1 MSWHRRRSPQE
12 YRHIPMAEA
21 LCESGLDCL
30 FVAWIRESP
39 KFQGGWQGIGVSVV
53 GLLVLQMRPVLVSL
67 KNERANYSLDAVD
80 PSRAQCVVVNG
91 RARMHG
97 TFKVDK
103 LDKAIAY
110 LDHRP
115 TPPGPICLTFLPLIF
130 LFFLDRRKNNLS
142 RNKATMVE
150 SHKKRRVSDAESPE
164 IKVEAT
170 TPAAET
176 STAPQNKRTL
186 FVRSLP
192 VTATSESLA
201 EYFSQSYIIKHAV
214 VVSDKATKQSK
225 GFGFVTFADVE
236 DAESALKELN
246 GSKFGGKIIRVDYA
260 ESRKRE
266 IDEKIG
272 RSVPTAASL
281 ESKKQKE
288 EERGQGLPPKLI
300 VRNLPWSIKEPE
312 DLSILFRSFGKV
324 KFVTLPKKNGKLAG
338 FGFVT
343 LRGRKNAEKALQM
356 INGKEI
362 DGRQLAVDWAVEK
375 EVWETTK
382 KEDEDEEEEQKEEEK
397 ESADVEMEDAEG
409 VLEEP
414 SDDETSSDEDDDED
428 EDLDELDELD
438 DDDEDKEDD
447 RNATTCFLR
456 NLPFTATDETLYD
469 HFKTHFGP
477 LRYARVVL
485 DHETERPRGTG
496 FVCFWKPEDANT
508 CIREAPRGADAMAPN
523 KDKPKSNTAMKQ
535 SVLQDENSDPSG
547 RYTLDGRVLQV
558 ARAVSKGQAAKLE
571 EEGVSRRMVRDTDK
585 RRLYL
590 LNEGTIPSNS
600 PLYKKLSPSEIK
612 MREDSYKQREVFI
625 KKNPALH
632 LSLTRL
638 AIRNLPRNISSKD
651 LKLLARESV
660 VNFAKDVKAGAR
672 QPLSREEQQRS
683 RDTMKELEQLRKQKK
698 MGIVRQA
705 KVVFETREGTK
716 VSEKTGGGRSRG
728 YGFIEF
734 FTHRHALMSLRWL
747 NCHSMPVPPSAQDPE
762 DKDKKKS
769 LVVEFAIENAQVV
782 KRRNELQAKSREPR
796 PRRSDDDDGDRKDRK
811 RKRPDGRDGKGRDDR
826 KGRNGRD
833 GRDDRDGRSAKRAKT
848 EKTAGGKDGNGGKGD
863 EDEDKAAKRN
873 RIIGQK
879 RMKRKARKG

>member
-1 MSWHRRRSPQE
+1 
-12 YRHIPMAEA
+12 
-21 LCESGLDCL
+21 
-30 FVAWIRESP
+30 
-39 KFQGGWQGIGVSVV
+39 
-53 GLLVLQMRPVLVSL
+53 
-67 KNERANYSLDAVD
+67 
-80 PSRAQCVVVNG
+80 
-91 RARMHG
+91 
-97 TFKVDK
+97 
-103 LDKAIAY
+103 
-110 LDHRP
+110 
-115 TPPGPICLTFLPLIF
+115 
-130 LFFLDRRKNNLS
+130 
-142 RNKATMVE
+142 MVE
-150 SHKKRRVSDAESPE
+150 LHKKRRLSDAESPE

-170 TPAAET
+170 TPAAEA
-176 STAPQNKRTL
+176 SAAQNKRTL
-186 FVRSLP
+186 FIRSLP
-192 VTATSESLA
+192 TSATTESLA
-201 EYFSQSYIIKHAV
+201 EHFSQSYIIKHAV
-214 VVSDKATKQSK
+214 VVSDKETKVSK

-236 DAESALKELN
+236 DAESALKEFN
-246 GSKFGGKIIRVDYA
+246 GSKFDGKIIRVDYA

-272 RSVPTAASL
+272 RSVPTAASR

-312 DLSILFRSFGKV
+312 DLNVLFRSFGKV
-324 KFVTLPKKNGKLAG
+324 KFVTLPKRNGKLSG
-338 FGFVT
+338 FGFIT
-343 LRGRKNAEKALQM
+343 MRGRKNAEKALQM

-375 EVWETTK
+375 DVWETTK
-382 KEDEDEEEEQKEEEK
+382 KEDVDEEEEQKEEKEEK
-397 ESADVEMEDAEG
+397 ESDDVEMEDAEG

-414 SDDETSSDEDDDED
+414 SDDETSSDEDDEED
-428 EDLDELDELD
+428 NDLDELDELD
-438 DDDEDKEDD
+438 DDEADEEDD
-447 RNATTCFLR
+447 RNATTIFIR
-456 NLPFTATDETLYD
+456 NLPFTATDQALYD

-485 DHETERPRGTG
+485 DYETERPRGTG

-508 CIREAPRGADAMAPN
+508 CIREAPRGAEAMAPN
-523 KDKPKSNTAMKQ
+523 KDKPKSNTAMKH

-547 RYTLDGRVLQV
+547 RYTLEGRVLQV

-600 PLYKKLSPSEIK
+600 PLYKKLSPSEVK
-612 MREDSYKQREVFI
+612 MREDSYKQRETFI

-638 AIRNLPRNISSKD
+638 AIRNLPRHINSKD
-651 LKLLARESV
+651 LKQLARESV

-672 QPLSREEQQRS
+672 HPLSKEEQQRS

-747 NCHSMPVPPSAQDPE
+747 NCHSMAVPPSAQDP
-762 DKDKKKS
+762 DDRDKKKS

-796 PRRSDDDDGDRKDRK
+796 PKRSDDAEGDGERGQK
-811 RKRPDGRDGKGRDDR
+811 RKRSDTRGGKGKDGRDARS
-826 KGRNGRD
+826 GRD
-833 GRDDRDGRSAKRAKT
+833 GRDGRDAKRGKT
-848 EKTAGGKDGNGGKGD
+848 GNGKGPKD
-863 EDEDKAAKRN
+863 EKANEDEDKAAKRN

-879 RMKRKARKG
+879 RMKRKSRKGN

>member
-1 MSWHRRRSPQE
+1 
-12 YRHIPMAEA
+12 
-21 LCESGLDCL
+21 
-30 FVAWIRESP
+30 
-39 KFQGGWQGIGVSVV
+39 
-53 GLLVLQMRPVLVSL
+53 
-67 KNERANYSLDAVD
+67 
-80 PSRAQCVVVNG
+80 
-91 RARMHG
+91 
-97 TFKVDK
+97 
-103 LDKAIAY
+103 
-110 LDHRP
+110 
-115 TPPGPICLTFLPLIF
+115 
-130 LFFLDRRKNNLS
+130 
-142 RNKATMVE
+142 MVE
-150 SHKKRRVSDAESPE
+150 SHKKRRLSDAETPE

-170 TPAAET
+170 TPATEA
-176 STAPQNKRTL
+176 SAAPQNNRTL

-192 VTATSESLA
+192 TSATTESLA

-214 VVSDKATKQSK
+214 VVCDKVTKASK

-246 GSKFGGKIIRVDYA
+246 GSKFDGKIIRVDYA

-281 ESKKQKE
+281 ESKKKKE

-312 DLSILFRSFGKV
+312 DLSVLFRSFGKV
-324 KFVTLPKKNGKLAG
+324 KFVTLPKKNGKLSG

-356 INGKEI
+356 VNGKEI

-375 EVWETTK
+375 DVWETTK
-382 KEDEDEEEEQKEEEK
+382 KEDEDEEEEVKEEEK
-397 ESADVEMEDAEG
+397 ETGDVEMEDAEG

-414 SDDETSSDEDDDED
+414 SDDETSSDEDEDED
-428 EDLDELDELD
+428 DDLDELDELD
-438 DDDEDKEDD
+438 DDEEDKEDD
-447 RNATTCFLR
+447 RNATTIFLR

-469 HFKTHFGP
+469 HFKTNFGP

-485 DHETERPRGTG
+485 DYETERPRGTG

-508 CIREAPRGADAMAPN
+508 CVREAPKGADVMAPN
-523 KDKPKSNTAMKQ
+523 KDKPKSNTAMKH
-535 SVLQDENSDPSG
+535 SVLQDENTDPTG
-547 RYTLDGRVLQV
+547 RYTLEGRVLQV

-600 PLYKKLSPSEIK
+600 PLYKKLSPSEVK
-612 MREDSYKQREVFI
+612 MREDSYKQRETFI

-632 LSLTRL
+632 VSLTRL
-638 AIRNLPRNISSKD
+638 AIRNLPRHISSKD
-651 LKLLARESV
+651 LKQLA
-660 VNFAKDVKAGAR
+660 
-672 QPLSREEQQRS
+672 PLSKEEQQRS

-747 NCHSMPVPPSAQDPE
+747 NCHSMPVPPSVQSPE

-796 PRRSDDDDGDRKDRK
+796 PKRSDDAEDGDKHGQK
-811 RKRPDGRDGKGRDDR
+811 RKRSDGRDGRGGKGRDDR
-826 KGRNGRD
+826 D
-833 GRDDRDGRSAKRAKT
+833 GKDAKRGKT
-848 EKTAGGKDGNGGKGD
+848 GKSPKDEK
-863 EDEDKAAKRN
+863 EDQEEDKAAKRN

-879 RMKRKARKG
+879 RMKRKARKGN

>member
-1 MSWHRRRSPQE
+1 
-12 YRHIPMAEA
+12 
-21 LCESGLDCL
+21 
-30 FVAWIRESP
+30 
-39 KFQGGWQGIGVSVV
+39 
-53 GLLVLQMRPVLVSL
+53 
-67 KNERANYSLDAVD
+67 
-80 PSRAQCVVVNG
+80 
-91 RARMHG
+91 
-97 TFKVDK
+97 
-103 LDKAIAY
+103 
-110 LDHRP
+110 
-115 TPPGPICLTFLPLIF
+115 
-130 LFFLDRRKNNLS
+130 
-142 RNKATMVE
+142 MVE
-150 SHKKRRVSDAESPE
+150 LHKKRRLSDAESTE

-170 TPAAET
+170 TPAAEAA
-176 STAPQNKRTL
+176 SAQNKRTL

-192 VTATSESLA
+192 TSATTESLA

-214 VVSDKATKQSK
+214 VVCDKETKVSK

-246 GSKFGGKIIRVDYA
+246 GSKFDGKIIRVDYA

-266 IDEKIG
+266 IDEKVG
-272 RSVPTAASL
+272 RSVPTAASR

-300 VRNLPWSIKEPE
+300 VRNLPWSVKEPE
-312 DLSILFRSFGKV
+312 DLNVLFRSFGKV
-324 KFVTLPKKNGKLAG
+324 KFATLPKRNGKLAG

-343 LRGRKNAEKALQM
+343 MRGRKNAEKALQM

-375 EVWETTK
+375 DVWETTK
-382 KEDEDEEEEQKEEEK
+382 KEEDDDEEEELKEEK
-397 ESADVEMEDAEG
+397 ESDDVEMKDAEG
-409 VLEEP
+409 ILEEP
-414 SDDETSSDEDDDED
+414 SDDETSSDEDGED
-428 EDLDELDELD
+428 EEDNDLDELDDLD
-438 DDDEDKEDD
+438 DDDEADEEDD
-447 RNATTCFLR
+447 RNATTVFIR
-456 NLPFTATDETLYD
+456 NLPFTATDQALYD
-469 HFKTHFGP
+469 HFKTQFGP

-485 DHETERPRGTG
+485 DYETERPRGTG

-508 CIREAPRGADAMAPN
+508 CVREAPRGAEAMAPN
-523 KDKPKSNTAMKQ
+523 KDKPKSNTAMKH

-547 RYTLDGRVLQV
+547 RYTLEGRVLQV

-612 MREDSYKQREVFI
+612 MREDSYKQRETFI

-638 AIRNLPRNISSKD
+638 AIRNLPRHINSKD
-651 LKLLARESV
+651 LKQLARESV
-660 VNFAKDVKAGAR
+660 VEFAKDVKAGAR
-672 QPLSREEQQRS
+672 QPLSKEEQQRS

-747 NCHSMPVPPSAQDPE
+747 NCHSMAVPPSAQAPD
-762 DKDKKKS
+762 DRDKKKS

-796 PRRSDDDDGDRKDRK
+796 PKRSDDAEDGERGQK
-811 RKRPDGRDGKGRDDR
+811 RKRSDTRGGKGKDGRDARG
-826 KGRNGRD
+826 GRD
-833 GRDDRDGRSAKRAKT
+833 GRDGRDAKRGKT
-848 EKTAGGKDGNGGKGD
+848 GNGNAKGPKD
-863 EDEDKAAKRN
+863 EKVTNEEEDKAAKRN

-879 RMKRKARKG
+879 RMKRKSRKGN

>member
-1 MSWHRRRSPQE
+1 
-12 YRHIPMAEA
+12 
-21 LCESGLDCL
+21 
-30 FVAWIRESP
+30 
-39 KFQGGWQGIGVSVV
+39 
-53 GLLVLQMRPVLVSL
+53 
-67 KNERANYSLDAVD
+67 
-80 PSRAQCVVVNG
+80 
-91 RARMHG
+91 
-97 TFKVDK
+97 
-103 LDKAIAY
+103 
-110 LDHRP
+110 
-115 TPPGPICLTFLPLIF
+115 
-130 LFFLDRRKNNLS
+130 
-142 RNKATMVE
+142 MVE
-150 SHKKRRVSDAESPE
+150 LHKKRRLSGDESPE
-164 IKVEAT
+164 VKVEAT
-170 TPAAET
+170 TPAAEA
-176 STAPQNKRTL
+176 SAAQNKRTL

-192 VTATSESLA
+192 TSATTESLA

-214 VVSDKATKQSK
+214 VVCDKETKVSK

-246 GSKFGGKIIRVDYA
+246 GSKFDGKIIRVDYA

-272 RSVPTAASL
+272 RSVPTAASR
-281 ESKKQKE
+281 EIKKHKE

-312 DLSILFRSFGKV
+312 DLNVLFRSFGKV
-324 KFVTLPKKNGKLAG
+324 KYVTLPKRNGKLSG
-338 FGFVT
+338 FGFIT
-343 LRGRKNAEKALQM
+343 MRGRKNAEKALQM

-375 EVWETTK
+375 DVWETTK
-382 KEDEDEEEEQKEEEK
+382 KEDDEQEGQKEEK
-397 ESADVEMEDAEG
+397 ESGDVEMEDSEG

-414 SDDETSSDEDDDED
+414 SDNETSSDEDDDDDED
-428 EDLDELDELD
+428 KDLDELDELD
-438 DDDEDKEDD
+438 EDEEDEEEDD
-447 RNATTCFLR
+447 RNATTIFIR
-456 NLPFTATDETLYD
+456 NLPFTATDQTLYD

-485 DHETERPRGTG
+485 DYETERPRGTG

-508 CIREAPRGADAMAPN
+508 CIREAPRGAEAMAPN
-523 KDKPKSNTAMKQ
+523 KEKPKSSTAMKH
-535 SVLQDENSDPSG
+535 SVLNDENSDPSG
-547 RYTLDGRVLQV
+547 RYTLEGRVLQV
-558 ARAVSKGQAAKLE
+558 ARAVSKGQASKLE
-571 EEGVSRRMVRDTDK
+571 EEGASRRLVRDTDK
-585 RRLYL
+585 RHLYL

-612 MREDSYKQREVFI
+612 MREDSYKQRETFI

-638 AIRNLPRNISSKD
+638 AIRNLPRHIDSKE
-651 LKLLARESV
+651 LKQLARESV
-660 VNFAKDVKAGAR
+660 VEFAKDVKAGKR
-672 QPLSREEQQRS
+672 HPLSKEEQQRS

-747 NCHSMPVPPSAQDPE
+747 NCHSMAVPPSTQTPE
-762 DKDKKKS
+762 DRDKKKS

-782 KRRNELQAKSREPR
+782 KRRNELQAKSREPKR
-796 PRRSDDDDGDRKDRK
+796 EDYAEPKGDKK
-811 RKRPDGRDGKGRDDR
+811 RKRSDTRDGKGKDGRDG
-826 KGRNGRD
+826 RNGKD
-833 GRDDRDGRSAKRAKT
+833 GRDAKRGKT
-848 EKTAGGKDGNGGKGD
+848 GNGNGAKS
-863 EDEDKAAKRN
+863 EKVNEEEDKAAKRN

-879 RMKRKARKG
+879 RMKRKSRKGN

>member
-1 MSWHRRRSPQE
+1 M
-12 YRHIPMAEA
+12 
-21 LCESGLDCL
+21 D
-30 FVAWIRESP
+30 
-39 KFQGGWQGIGVSVV
+39 
-53 GLLVLQMRPVLVSL
+53 
-67 KNERANYSLDAVD
+67 
-80 PSRAQCVVVNG
+80 
-91 RARMHG
+91 
-97 TFKVDK
+97 
-103 LDKAIAY
+103 
-110 LDHRP
+110 
-115 TPPGPICLTFLPLIF
+115 
-130 LFFLDRRKNNLS
+130 
-142 RNKATMVE
+142 E
-150 SHKKRRVSDAESPE
+150 SHRKRRLSDAESPE
-164 IKVEAT
+164 IKVETT
-170 TPAAET
+170 TPAAEAE
-176 STAPQNKRTL
+176 TAQNKRTL

-192 VTATSESLA
+192 TSATTESLA

-214 VVSDKATKQSK
+214 VVCDKETKVSK

-246 GSKFGGKIIRVDYA
+246 GSKFDGKIIRVDYA

-266 IDEKIG
+266 IDEKVG
-272 RSVPTAASL
+272 RSVPTAASR

-312 DLSILFRSFGKV
+312 DLNVLFRSFGKV
-324 KFVTLPKKNGKLAG
+324 KFATLPKRNGKLSG
-338 FGFVT
+338 FGFIT
-343 LRGRKNAEKALQM
+343 MRGRKNAERALQM

-375 EVWETTK
+375 DVWETTK
-382 KEDEDEEEEQKEEEK
+382 KEDDEKEDDEEEEEEQKEEK
-397 ESADVEMEDAEG
+397 ESDDVDMEDVEGA
-409 VLEEP
+409 LEEP
-414 SDDETSSDEDDDED
+414 SDDETSSEEDDDED
-428 EDLDELDELD
+428 EDLDELDDLD
-438 DDDEDKEDD
+438 DDEAEEKDE
-447 RNATTCFLR
+447 RNATTIFIR
-456 NLPFTATDETLYD
+456 NLPFTATDQVLYD

-485 DHETERPRGTG
+485 DYETERPRGTG
-496 FVCFWKPEDANT
+496 FACFWKPDDANT
-508 CIREAPRGADAMAPN
+508 CIREAPRGAEAMAPN
-523 KDKPKSNTAMKQ
+523 KDKPKSNTAIKH

-547 RYTLDGRVLQV
+547 RYTLEGRVLQV

-590 LNEGTIPSNS
+590 LGEGTIPSNS
-600 PLYKKLSPSEIK
+600 PLYKKLSPSEVK
-612 MREDSYKQREVFI
+612 MREDSYKQRETFI

-638 AIRNLPRNISSKD
+638 AIRNLPRHINSKD
-651 LKLLARESV
+651 LKQLARESV

-672 QPLSREEQQRS
+672 QPLSKEEQQRS

-716 VSEKTGGGRSRG
+716 VSEKSGGGRSRG

-747 NCHSMPVPPSAQDPE
+747 NCHSMAVPPSAQDPE
-762 DKDKKKS
+762 DRDKKKS

-782 KRRNELQAKSREPR
+782 KRRNELQAKSREPK
-796 PRRSDDDDGDRKDRK
+796 PKRSDDAEGDGDRSQK
-811 RKRPDGRDGKGRDDR
+811 RKRSDTRGGKGKDGRDAKRGKTENGKGP
-826 KGRNGRD
+826 
-833 GRDDRDGRSAKRAKT
+833 
-848 EKTAGGKDGNGGKGD
+848 KDGKS
-863 EDEDKAAKRN
+863 EEEDKAAKRN

-879 RMKRKARKG
+879 RMKRKSRKGN

>member
-1 MSWHRRRSPQE
+1 METHTAWANLAQFSAANFFVLPRPQE
-12 YRHIPMAEA
+12 KKYR
-21 LCESGLDCL
+21 
-30 FVAWIRESP
+30 
-39 KFQGGWQGIGVSVV
+39 
-53 GLLVLQMRPVLVSL
+53 
-67 KNERANYSLDAVD
+67 
-80 PSRAQCVVVNG
+80 
-91 RARMHG
+91 
-97 TFKVDK
+97 
-103 LDKAIAY
+103 
-110 LDHRP
+110 
-115 TPPGPICLTFLPLIF
+115 
-130 LFFLDRRKNNLS
+130 S
-142 RNKATMVE
+142 RNKTTMDE
-150 SHKKRRVSDAESPE
+150 SHRKRRLSDAESPE
-164 IKVEAT
+164 IKVETT
-170 TPAAET
+170 TPAAEAE
-176 STAPQNKRTL
+176 TAQNKRTL

-192 VTATSESLA
+192 TSATTESLA

-214 VVSDKATKQSK
+214 VVCDKETKVSK

-246 GSKFGGKIIRVDYA
+246 GSKFDGKIIRVDYA

-266 IDEKIG
+266 IDEKVG
-272 RSVPTAASL
+272 RSVPTAASR

-312 DLSILFRSFGKV
+312 DLNVLFRSFGKV
-324 KFVTLPKKNGKLAG
+324 KFATLPKRNGKLSG
-338 FGFVT
+338 FGFIT
-343 LRGRKNAEKALQM
+343 MRGRKNAERALQM

-375 EVWETTK
+375 DVWETTK
-382 KEDEDEEEEQKEEEK
+382 KEDDEKEDDEEEEEEQKEEK
-397 ESADVEMEDAEG
+397 ESDDVDMEDVEGA
-409 VLEEP
+409 LEEP
-414 SDDETSSDEDDDED
+414 SDDETSSEEDDDED
-428 EDLDELDELD
+428 EDLDELDDLD
-438 DDDEDKEDD
+438 DDEAEEKDE
-447 RNATTCFLR
+447 RNATTIFIR
-456 NLPFTATDETLYD
+456 NLPFTATDQVLYD

-485 DHETERPRGTG
+485 DYETERPRGTG
-496 FVCFWKPEDANT
+496 FACFWKPDDANT
-508 CIREAPRGADAMAPN
+508 CIREAPRGAEAMAPN
-523 KDKPKSNTAMKQ
+523 KDKPKSNTAIKH

-547 RYTLDGRVLQV
+547 RYTLEGRVLQV

-590 LNEGTIPSNS
+590 LGEGTIPSNS
-600 PLYKKLSPSEIK
+600 PLYKKLSPSEVK
-612 MREDSYKQREVFI
+612 MREDSYKQRETFI

-638 AIRNLPRNISSKD
+638 AIRNLPRHINSKD
-651 LKLLARESV
+651 LKQLARESV

-672 QPLSREEQQRS
+672 QPLSKEEQQRS

-716 VSEKTGGGRSRG
+716 VSEKSGGGRSRG

-747 NCHSMPVPPSAQDPE
+747 NCHSMAVPPSAQDPE
-762 DKDKKKS
+762 DRDKKKS

-782 KRRNELQAKSREPR
+782 KRRNELQAKSREPK
-796 PRRSDDDDGDRKDRK
+796 PKRSDDAEGDGDRSQK
-811 RKRPDGRDGKGRDDR
+811 RKRSDTRGGKGKDGRDAKRGKTENGKGP
-826 KGRNGRD
+826 
-833 GRDDRDGRSAKRAKT
+833 
-848 EKTAGGKDGNGGKGD
+848 KDGKS
-863 EDEDKAAKRN
+863 EEEDKAAKRN

-879 RMKRKARKG
+879 RMKRKSRKGN

>member
-1 MSWHRRRSPQE
+1 M
-12 YRHIPMAEA
+12 
-21 LCESGLDCL
+21 D
-30 FVAWIRESP
+30 
-39 KFQGGWQGIGVSVV
+39 
-53 GLLVLQMRPVLVSL
+53 
-67 KNERANYSLDAVD
+67 
-80 PSRAQCVVVNG
+80 
-91 RARMHG
+91 
-97 TFKVDK
+97 
-103 LDKAIAY
+103 
-110 LDHRP
+110 
-115 TPPGPICLTFLPLIF
+115 
-130 LFFLDRRKNNLS
+130 
-142 RNKATMVE
+142 E
-150 SHKKRRVSDAESPE
+150 SHRKRRLSDAESPE
-164 IKVEAT
+164 IKVETT
-170 TPAAET
+170 TPAAEAE
-176 STAPQNKRTL
+176 TAQNKRTL

-192 VTATSESLA
+192 TSATTESLA

-214 VVSDKATKQSK
+214 VVCDKETKVSK

-246 GSKFGGKIIRVDYA
+246 GSKFDGKIIRVDYA

-266 IDEKIG
+266 IDEKVG
-272 RSVPTAASL
+272 RSVPTAASR

-312 DLSILFRSFGKV
+312 DLNVLFRSFGKV
-324 KFVTLPKKNGKLAG
+324 KFATLPKRNGKLSG
-338 FGFVT
+338 FGFIT
-343 LRGRKNAEKALQM
+343 MRGRKNAERALQM

-375 EVWETTK
+375 DVWETTK
-382 KEDEDEEEEQKEEEK
+382 KEDDEEEEEEQKEEK
-397 ESADVEMEDAEG
+397 ESDDVDMEDAEG
-409 VLEEP
+409 ALEEP
-414 SDDETSSDEDDDED
+414 SDDETSSEEDDDED
-428 EDLDELDELD
+428 EDLDELDDLD
-438 DDDEDKEDD
+438 DDEAEEKDE
-447 RNATTCFLR
+447 RNATTIFIR
-456 NLPFTATDETLYD
+456 NLPFTATDQVLYD

-485 DHETERPRGTG
+485 DYETERPRGTG
-496 FVCFWKPEDANT
+496 FACFWKPDDANT
-508 CIREAPRGADAMAPN
+508 CIREAPRGAEAMAPN
-523 KDKPKSNTAMKQ
+523 KDKPKSNTAIKH

-547 RYTLDGRVLQV
+547 RYTLEGRVLQV

-590 LNEGTIPSNS
+590 LGEGTIPSNS
-600 PLYKKLSPSEIK
+600 PLYKKLSPSEVK
-612 MREDSYKQREVFI
+612 MREDSYKQRETFI

-638 AIRNLPRNISSKD
+638 AIRNLPRHINSKD
-651 LKLLARESV
+651 LKQLARESV

-672 QPLSREEQQRS
+672 QPLSKEEQQRS

-716 VSEKTGGGRSRG
+716 VSEKSGGGRSRG

-747 NCHSMPVPPSAQDPE
+747 NCHSMAVPPSAQDPE
-762 DKDKKKS
+762 DRDKKKS

-782 KRRNELQAKSREPR
+782 KRRNELQAKSREPK
-796 PRRSDDDDGDRKDRK
+796 PKRSDDAEGDGDRSQK
-811 RKRPDGRDGKGRDDR
+811 RKRSETRGGKGKDGRDAKRGKTENGKGP
-826 KGRNGRD
+826 
-833 GRDDRDGRSAKRAKT
+833 
-848 EKTAGGKDGNGGKGD
+848 KDGKS
-863 EDEDKAAKRN
+863 EEEDKAAKRN

-879 RMKRKARKG
+879 RMKRKSRKGN

>member
-1 MSWHRRRSPQE
+1 
-12 YRHIPMAEA
+12 
-21 LCESGLDCL
+21 
-30 FVAWIRESP
+30 
-39 KFQGGWQGIGVSVV
+39 
-53 GLLVLQMRPVLVSL
+53 
-67 KNERANYSLDAVD
+67 
-80 PSRAQCVVVNG
+80 
-91 RARMHG
+91 
-97 TFKVDK
+97 
-103 LDKAIAY
+103 
-110 LDHRP
+110 
-115 TPPGPICLTFLPLIF
+115 
-130 LFFLDRRKNNLS
+130 
-142 RNKATMVE
+142 MVE
-150 SHKKRRVSDAESPE
+150 LHKKRRLSDAESPE

-170 TPAAET
+170 TPAAEA
-176 STAPQNKRTL
+176 STAQNNRTL

-192 VTATSESLA
+192 TSATTESLA
-201 EYFSQSYIIKHAV
+201 EHFSQSYIIKHAV
-214 VVSDKATKQSK
+214 VVCDKETKASK

-236 DAESALKELN
+236 DAESALKEFN
-246 GSKFGGKIIRVDYA
+246 GSKFDGKIIRVDYA
-260 ESRKRE
+260 EARKRE

-272 RSVPTAASL
+272 RSVPTAASR

-312 DLSILFRSFGKV
+312 DLNVLFRSFGKV
-324 KFVTLPKKNGKLAG
+324 K
-338 FGFVT
+338 
-343 LRGRKNAEKALQM
+343 KNAEKAMQM

-375 EVWETTK
+375 DVWETTK
-382 KEDEDEEEEQKEEEK
+382 KENDEEEEEQKEEK
-397 ESADVEMEDAEG
+397 ESDDAQTEDAEG

-428 EDLDELDELD
+428 DDLDELDDLD
-438 DDDEDKEDD
+438 DDEAEEEDD
-447 RNATTCFLR
+447 RNATTIFIR
-456 NLPFTATDETLYD
+456 NLPFTATDQTLYD

-485 DHETERPRGTG
+485 DYETERPRGTG
-496 FVCFWKPEDANT
+496 FACFWKPEDANT
-508 CIREAPRGADAMAPN
+508 CIREAPRGAEAMAPN
-523 KDKPKSNTAMKQ
+523 KDKPKSNTAMKH

-547 RYTLDGRVLQV
+547 RYTLEGRVLQV

-612 MREDSYKQREVFI
+612 MREDSYKQRETFI

-638 AIRNLPRNISSKD
+638 AIRNLPRHINSKD
-651 LKLLARESV
+651 LKQLARESV

-672 QPLSREEQQRS
+672 QPLSKEEQQRS

-747 NCHSMPVPPSAQDPE
+747 NCHSMAVPPSAQDP
-762 DKDKKKS
+762 DDRDKKKS

-796 PRRSDDDDGDRKDRK
+796 PKRSDDAEGDGERGQK
-811 RKRPDGRDGKGRDDR
+811 RKRSDTRGGRDARG
-826 KGRNGRD
+826 GRD
-833 GRDDRDGRSAKRAKT
+833 GRDGRDAKRGKTGNAKSPRD
-848 EKTAGGKDGNGGKGD
+848 EKVK

-879 RMKRKARKG
+879 RMKRKSRKGN

>member
-1 MSWHRRRSPQE
+1 M
-12 YRHIPMAEA
+12 
-21 LCESGLDCL
+21 D
-30 FVAWIRESP
+30 
-39 KFQGGWQGIGVSVV
+39 
-53 GLLVLQMRPVLVSL
+53 
-67 KNERANYSLDAVD
+67 
-80 PSRAQCVVVNG
+80 
-91 RARMHG
+91 
-97 TFKVDK
+97 
-103 LDKAIAY
+103 
-110 LDHRP
+110 
-115 TPPGPICLTFLPLIF
+115 
-130 LFFLDRRKNNLS
+130 
-142 RNKATMVE
+142 E
-150 SHKKRRVSDAESPE
+150 SHRKRRLSDAESPE
-164 IKVEAT
+164 IKVETT
-170 TPAAET
+170 TPAAEAE
-176 STAPQNKRTL
+176 TAQNKRTL

-192 VTATSESLA
+192 TSATTESLA

-214 VVSDKATKQSK
+214 VVCDKETKVSK

-246 GSKFGGKIIRVDYA
+246 GSKFDGKIIRVDYA

-266 IDEKIG
+266 IDEKVG
-272 RSVPTAASL
+272 RSVPTAASR

-312 DLSILFRSFGKV
+312 DLNVLFRSFGKV
-324 KFVTLPKKNGKLAG
+324 KFATLPKRNGKLSG
-338 FGFVT
+338 FGFIT
-343 LRGRKNAEKALQM
+343 MRGRKNAERALQM

-375 EVWETTK
+375 DVWETTK
-382 KEDEDEEEEQKEEEK
+382 KEDDEKEDDEEEEEEQKEEK
-397 ESADVEMEDAEG
+397 ESDDVDMEDAEG
-409 VLEEP
+409 ALEEP
-414 SDDETSSDEDDDED
+414 SDDETSSEEDDDED
-428 EDLDELDELD
+428 EDLDELDDLD
-438 DDDEDKEDD
+438 DDEAEEKDE
-447 RNATTCFLR
+447 RNATTIFIR
-456 NLPFTATDETLYD
+456 NLPFTATDQVLYD

-485 DHETERPRGTG
+485 DYETERPRGTG
-496 FVCFWKPEDANT
+496 FACFWKPDDANT
-508 CIREAPRGADAMAPN
+508 CIREAPRGAEAMAPN
-523 KDKPKSNTAMKQ
+523 KDKPKSNTAIKH

-547 RYTLDGRVLQV
+547 RYTLEGRVLQV

-590 LNEGTIPSNS
+590 LGEGTIPSNS
-600 PLYKKLSPSEIK
+600 PLYKKLSPSEVK
-612 MREDSYKQREVFI
+612 MREDSYKQRETFI

-638 AIRNLPRNISSKD
+638 AIRNLPRHINSKD
-651 LKLLARESV
+651 LKQLARESV

-672 QPLSREEQQRS
+672 QPLSKEEQQRS

-716 VSEKTGGGRSRG
+716 VSEKSGGGRSRG

-747 NCHSMPVPPSAQDPE
+747 NCHSMAVPPSAQDPE
-762 DKDKKKS
+762 DRDKKS

-782 KRRNELQAKSREPR
+782 KRRNELQAKSREPK
-796 PRRSDDDDGDRKDRK
+796 PKRSDDAEGDGDRSQK
-811 RKRPDGRDGKGRDDR
+811 RKRSDTRGGKGKDGRDAKRGKTENGKGP
-826 KGRNGRD
+826 
-833 GRDDRDGRSAKRAKT
+833 
-848 EKTAGGKDGNGGKGD
+848 KDGKS
-863 EDEDKAAKRN
+863 EEEDKAAKRN

-879 RMKRKARKG
+879 RMKRKSRKGN

>member
-1 MSWHRRRSPQE
+1 
-12 YRHIPMAEA
+12 
-21 LCESGLDCL
+21 
-30 FVAWIRESP
+30 
-39 KFQGGWQGIGVSVV
+39 
-53 GLLVLQMRPVLVSL
+53 
-67 KNERANYSLDAVD
+67 
-80 PSRAQCVVVNG
+80 
-91 RARMHG
+91 
-97 TFKVDK
+97 
-103 LDKAIAY
+103 
-110 LDHRP
+110 
-115 TPPGPICLTFLPLIF
+115 
-130 LFFLDRRKNNLS
+130 
-142 RNKATMVE
+142 MVE
-150 SHKKRRVSDAESPE
+150 LHKKRRLSGDESPE
-164 IKVEAT
+164 VKVEAT
-170 TPAAET
+170 TSAADA
-176 STAPQNKRTL
+176 SAAQNKRTL

-192 VTATSESLA
+192 TSATTESLA
-201 EYFSQSYIIKHAV
+201 EHFSQSYIIKHAV
-214 VVSDKATKQSK
+214 VVCDKETKVSK

-246 GSKFGGKIIRVDYA
+246 GSKFDGKIIRVDYA

-272 RSVPTAASL
+272 RSVPTAASR
-281 ESKKQKE
+281 EVKKQKE

-312 DLSILFRSFGKV
+312 DLNVLFRSFGKV
-324 KFVTLPKKNGKLAG
+324 KFVTLPKKNGKLSG
-338 FGFVT
+338 FGFIT
-343 LRGRKNAEKALQM
+343 MRGRKNAEKALQM

-382 KEDEDEEEEQKEEEK
+382 KEDEEVEEQKEEK
-397 ESADVEMEDAEG
+397 ESGDAEMEDAEG

-414 SDDETSSDEDDDED
+414 SDDETSSDEDEDDDED
-428 EDLDELDELD
+428 KDLDELDELD
-438 DDDEDKEDD
+438 DDEEEEEEDD
-447 RNATTCFLR
+447 RNATTIFIR
-456 NLPFTATDETLYD
+456 NLPFTATDQTLYD

-485 DHETERPRGTG
+485 DYETERPRGTG

-508 CIREAPRGADAMAPN
+508 CVRAEAMAPN
-523 KDKPKSNTAMKQ
+523 KDKPKSNTAMKH
-535 SVLQDENSDPSG
+535 SVLNDENSDPSG

-558 ARAVSKGQAAKLE
+558 ARAVSKGQASKLE
-571 EEGVSRRMVRDTDK
+571 EEGASRRLVRDTDK
-585 RRLYL
+585 RHLYL

-612 MREDSYKQREVFI
+612 MREDSYKQRETFI

-638 AIRNLPRNISSKD
+638 AIRNLPRHIDSKE
-651 LKLLARESV
+651 LKQLARESV
-660 VNFAKDVKAGAR
+660 VEFAKDVKAGSR
-672 QPLSREEQQRS
+672 HPLSKEEQQRS

-747 NCHSMPVPPSAQDPE
+747 NCHSMAVPPSTQTPE
-762 DKDKKKS
+762 DRDKKKS

-782 KRRNELQAKSREPR
+782 KRRNELQAKSREPKR
-796 PRRSDDDDGDRKDRK
+796 EDYAEPKGDKGQK
-811 RKRPDGRDGKGRDDR
+811 RKRSDTRDGKGRD
-826 KGRNGRD
+826 GRDARGGRD
-833 GRDDRDGRSAKRAKT
+833 GRN
-848 EKTAGGKDGNGGKGD
+848 GKDGRDAKRGKTGHGNGAKD
-863 EDEDKAAKRN
+863 EKPSEEEDKAAKRN

-879 RMKRKARKG
+879 RMKRKSRKGN